1 MKTFFNQKNL
11 IKLALDATIFIGFLI
26 AMEPNL
32 TGIAIHEWL
41 TIAGTAAF
49 ITHLLLNW
57 EWIVQI
63 TRRFFRKVSGQ
74 ARINYVLNW
83 LLFVDM
89 TLIMLTG
96 LMISKVALPSLGIRL
111 AEGFAWRQLHSLTAD
126 LFIPILG
133 LHVALHWR
141 WIVSTAKRLVSGI
154 WPARRTRQAVESQ
167 EVQA

>member
-1 MKTFFNQKNL
+1 MKNIFNQKNL
-11 IKLALDATIFIGFLI
+11 IKLALDVTIFIGFLI
-26 AMEPNL
+26 AMEPRL

-57 EWIVQI
+57 DWIVQI
-63 TRRFFRKVSGQ
+63 TRRFFGKVSGQ
-74 ARINYVLNW
+74 ARINYILNW
-83 LLFVDM
+83 LLFADM

-96 LMISKVALPSLGIRL
+96 LIISKVALPSLGIRL
-111 AEGFAWRQLHSLTAD
+111 PEGFAWRSLHSLTAD

-141 WIVSTAKRLVSGI
+141 WIVSTTKRLVGRI
-154 WPARRTRQAVESQ
+154 WPVRRTRPAMESQ

>member
-1 MKTFFNQKNL
+1 MKTLLNQKNL
-11 IKLALDATIFIGFLI
+11 IKLALDATIFTGFLI
-26 AMEPNL
+26 AMEPRF

-57 EWIVQI
+57 DWIVQI

-83 LLFVDM
+83 VLFVDM
-89 TLIMLTG
+89 VLIMLTG
-96 LMISKVALPSLGIRL
+96 LMISEVALPMLGIQL
-111 AEGFAWRQLHSLTAD
+111 PMGFAWRRLHSLTAD

-141 WIVSTAKRLVSGI
+141 WIVSTTKRLILGI
-154 WPARRTRQAVESQ
+154 LPVRRTHQAAESQ